1 MTAQTMIL
9 VDASVIARLEAKV
22 DRLADAIERVQ
33 MAPPPAFVPA
43 SDYAA
48 RVGVT
53 RRTVAR
59 WAETGLIET
68 RRHGGKLMVKVE

>member
-9 VDASVIARLEAKV
+9 VDPDALARLEAEV
-22 DRLADAIERVQ
+22 ARLADVVQRVQ
-33 MAPPPAFVPA
+33 MAPQPAFVPA

-59 WAETGLIET
+59 WAETGQIET
-68 RRHGGKLMVKVE
+68 RRAGGKLMVKVE